1 MFARKKIIVALT
13 TLLLFTLTF
22 TFFNVTEAGTSSPAI
37 SAVLSGSTTTSTIN
51 LGPNPNPINTTVKID
66 FRIDNAVPLWGWSV
80 STVAWNATVLQLI
93 KVQEGP
99 FLKDNTNSDPTSLV
113 GNSAV
118 EWNNTAGLI
127 RGGLSDAILGND
139 VSTDSSGVL
148 ATLTFNI
155 TNYGN
160 SPITLAGGYT
170 IADYTQANTNQYPP
184 ANITCNS
191 ANIIISN
198 SSPTTSPSP
207 SPTPTPPSTPN
218 PALQNATLTVFTN
231 KAGVSDSTETAT
243 YGPQD
248 PIIISASLSYQ
259 KSAVAN
265 QEISFEIQNSQGTL
279 VAIADSVTNQT
290 GIAQIKY
297 RLPSPDMNA
306 TQFVF
311 GTWKITASLTV
322 QQVAVSNTTTFNFN
336 YLSNIES
343 FKIPATIHK
352 SQTMQIEINIDT
364 GFFASPSSEF
374 DVTVFDQA
382 NVPIA
387 SYTYAN
393 TLQIRNFTVVVATIA
408 IPSWAST
415 GQATACMCLLS
426 SSGTALAPETI
437 ANFQIVP

>member
-1 MFARKKIIVALT
+1 MFARKTIIVALT

-22 TFFNVTEAGTSSPAI
+22 TFSNVTEGGTSSPTI
-37 SAVLSGSTTTSTIN
+37 SAVLSGSTTTSTIK
-51 LGPNPNPINTTVKID
+51 LGSNPNPINTTVMID
-66 FRIDNAVPLWGWSV
+66 FRIDNAVPFWGWSLA
-80 STVAWNATVLQLI
+80 TVAWNATVLQLI
-93 KVQEGP
+93 KVQEGH

-113 GNSAV
+113 GNSPV

-127 RGGLSDAILGND
+127 RGGLSDAILGDD

-170 IADYTQANTNQYPP
+170 VANYTQANTNQYPP
-184 ANITCNS
+184 TNITCNS
-191 ANIIISN
+191 GNVIISN
-198 SSPTTSPSP
+198 SSPATSPA
-207 SPTPTPPSTPN
+207 PTNTPN
-218 PALQNATLTVFTN
+218 PALQNATLNVFTN
-231 KAGVSDSTETAT
+231 KAGVSGSTETAT

-248 PIIISASLSYQ
+248 LIIISASLTYQ

>member
-1 MFARKKIIVALT
+1 MFARKTMIIALT

-22 TFFNVTEAGTSSPAI
+22 TFSNVTEAGTSSPAI

-80 STVAWNATVLQLI
+80 STVAWNAAVLQLI

-99 FLKDNTNSDPTSLV
+99 FLKGNTNSDPTSLV

-127 RGGLSDAILGND
+127 RGGLSDAILGDD

-207 SPTPTPPSTPN
+207 SPTPTSTPN
-218 PALQNATLTVFTN
+218 PALQNATLSVFTN

-248 PIIISASLSYQ
+248 LIIIYGSLSYQ

-297 RLPSPDMNA
+297 RLPSPDVNA

-311 GTWKITASLTV
+311 GTWKITASLTE
-322 QQVAVSNTTTFNFN
+322 QQVSVSNTTTFNFN

-343 FKIPATIHK
+343 FKIPATVHK
-352 SQTMQIEINIDT
+352 SQNLQIEINIDT
-364 GFFASPSSEF
+364 GFFDTPISELE
-374 DVTVFDQA
+374 VTILDQA

-387 SYTYAN
+387 SYAYAN
-393 TLQIRNFTVVVATIA
+393 TLQLQNFTVVVATFA
-408 IPSWAST
+408 IPSWASA

-426 SSGTALAPETI
+426 SSGSALAPETV
-437 ANFQIVP
+437 ANFQIVS